1 MKEPPEVSFDLKL
14 HAVIADVLGISP
26 DKVWAEA
33 ALVADLNA
41 TSLDFLEV
49 VVEIEEAFG
58 IDINDRDAAA
68 LFSVADFGSLI
79 RRRQSEKREKQRP
92 LSRRSPDGP

>member
-1 MKEPPEVSFDLKL
+1 MDPPLDASFDLKL
-14 HAVIADVLGISP
+14 HTIIGDALGISP

-49 VVEIEEAFG
+49 VVEVEAAFD
-58 IDINDRDAAA
+58 IDIDDRDAAT

-79 RRRQSEKREKQRP
+79 RRRQSEKVT
-92 LSRRSPDGP
+92 